1 MNEPPI
7 VISPTTQADRIQ
19 NAVRLWGDRLRISLA
34 EARTKLSQSG
44 DRGDVNEATVREF
57 LREHLP
63 PKYRIGQGEVIDA
76 AGRMSRQVDVIV
88 ADEEQPFRVD
98 DAVRLMIIEGVA
110 AAAEVK
116 TTLTTTE
123 LRDCLEKGSRF
134 KSLEA
139 IPGKTTMLASP
150 QAINGNPNSDI
161 VRFYQ
166 RRPFFVFAY
175 EGTINNDTLME
186 MLSEEERSGERGVVP
201 ALDAVCV
208 LDKGFAMNLWDGNGA
223 FTGYNP
229 ETQEMM
235 TGWQWFDSPDYAL
248 LWLLEWLHT
257 TMPRFAI
264 RSSPLLPYLL
274 PGMTWTP
281 SPAQEAEPM

>member
-7 VISPTTQADRIQ
+7 GISSITQADRIQ
-19 NAVRLWGDRLRISLA
+19 NAVRLWGERLRISLA
-34 EARTKLSQSG
+34 EARAKLSQSG
-44 DRGDVNEATVREF
+44 DRGDVNEAAVREF

-76 AGRMSRQVDVIV
+76 AGRLSRQVDVVV

-98 DAVRLMIIEGVA
+98 DAVQLMIIEGVV

-123 LRDCLEKGSRF
+123 LRECLEKGRRF

-139 IPGKTTMLASP
+139 IPGKSTMLAPP
-150 QAINGNPNSDI
+150 QINGNLNSDL

-166 RRPFFVFAY
+166 WRPFFVFAH
-175 EGTINNDTLME
+175 EGTIKNDTLME
-186 MLSEEERSGERGVVP
+186 ILSEEERSRERGVVP

-208 LDKGFAMNLWDGNGA
+208 LDKGFAMNLWDGNSA
-223 FTGYNP
+223 FTIRSP
-229 ETQEMM
+229 ETQELI
-235 TGWQWFDSPDYAL
+235 TGWFWFDSPDHAL

-264 RSSPLLPYLL
+264 RSSPLLPYLF

-281 SPAQEAEPM
+281 ETGA